1 MLGVVSPVCTQ
12 PNCNISCAACCKETV
27 RLDSSRSIEVNLV
40 PSVLS
45 NSSLAPQERREYPGN
60 EVAIED
66 SLHHHERLEL

>member
-12 PNCNISCAACCKETV
+12 PNCNISCVACCKETV

-66 SLHHHERLEL
+66 SLHHHEQLEL